1 MDKFSQD
8 APREIAKLSA
18 PRPVGIVSRPRVVA
32 LLSQALDSGA
42 CWLAAPGGYGKTTA
56 VIDFLE
62 QGGLEQGGLKQGE
75 SAYNWYRVDTEDQ
88 DVARLFHYLTL
99 SLDGGAGGQ
108 PGGSAAY
115 SAQRN
120 HIGRRGGTAFFCRGG
135 PRRPPREE

>member
-1 MDKFSQD
+1 MDKSFRD

-62 QGGLEQGGLKQGE
+62 QGGLKQGE

-99 SLDGGAGGQ
+99 SLDGRHAGMPVFGPEYADNSDDFARLFFRTYFSRLD
-108 PGGSAAY
+108 PGTILVLDDL
-115 SAQRN
+115 
-120 HIGRRGGTAFFCRGG
+120 H
-135 PRRPPREE
+135 